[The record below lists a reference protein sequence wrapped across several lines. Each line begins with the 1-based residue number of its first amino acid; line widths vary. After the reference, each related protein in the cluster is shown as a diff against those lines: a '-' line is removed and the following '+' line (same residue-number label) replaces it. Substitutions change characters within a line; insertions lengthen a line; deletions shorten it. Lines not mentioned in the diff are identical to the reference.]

1 MEETMGR
8 LKSHEE
14 RIRGPLETSGNQL
27 LLTDGQLLLNRE
39 EWLKKVS
46 PNLKG
51 KRDNEFRNKDGNR
64 GYRDKSKVRCF
75 NCSILGHYACECRK
89 PKREKEQKQKL
100 ISLKLE
106 MTSQLYS

>member
-51 KRDNEFRNKDGNR
+51 KRDNEFRNKDGNQ
-64 GYRDKSKVRCF
+64 GNRDKSKVRCF
-75 NCSILGHYACECRK
+75 NAVFWDTMPLNVENLNV
-89 PKREKEQKQKL
+89 KRTKTR
-100 ISLKLE
+100 S
-106 MTSQLYS
+106 